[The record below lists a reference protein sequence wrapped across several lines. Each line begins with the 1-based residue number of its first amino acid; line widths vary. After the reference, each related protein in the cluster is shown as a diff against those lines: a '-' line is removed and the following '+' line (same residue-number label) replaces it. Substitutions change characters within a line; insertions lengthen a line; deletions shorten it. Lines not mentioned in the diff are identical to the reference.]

1 MSGTDD
7 LFPDATPL
15 PGAAVPPAP
24 PVAGEVNATP
34 FAAPPGAQTTPATA
48 HRRRGIGVAAF
59 VLGLLAILG
68 DLIGLVVAFFT
79 LLGAVTDLPHTLT
92 NVDNSLGALLGV
104 VILEFLV
111 FFGGILFG
119 VLAVILGIVAA
130 ARNRGR
136 VLGVFG
142 VIFGLAVLATH
153 IALGVTIATSGNVP
167 GVTG

>member
-15 PGAAVPPAP
+15 PGAVVPPPAS
-24 PVAGEVNATP
+24 P
-34 FAAPPGAQTTPATA
+34 FAEPAPGAPVGAVAQAAAP
-48 HRRRGIGVAAF
+48 RRRGIGAAAF

-68 DLIGLVVAFFT
+68 DLIGFIVAIFT
-79 LLGAVTDLPHTLT
+79 LLGAVTHLGQTLT
-92 NVDNSLGALLGV
+92 NVDNSLGAFLGV
-104 VILEFLV
+104 IILEYLV
-111 FFGGILFG
+111 FFGGILFA

-130 ARNRGR
+130 VRNRGR

-153 IALGVTIATSGNVP
+153 IALAITVATSNNVP

>member
-24 PVAGEVNATP
+24 PVAGGP
-34 FAAPPGAQTTPATA
+34 AADASGPATVA
-48 HRRRGIGVAAF
+48 SAVAPRRRGIGAAAF

-68 DLIGLVVAFFT
+68 DLIGVTVALFT
-79 LLGAVTDLPHTLT
+79 LLGAVTNLGQTLT
-92 NVDNSLGALLGV
+92 NVDNSLGAFLGV
-104 VILEFLV
+104 IILEFVV
-111 FFGGILFG
+111 FFGGILFA

-142 VIFGLAVLATH
+142 VIFGLAVLVTH
-153 IALGVTIATSGNVP
+153 IVLGITVATSGNVP
-167 GVTG
+167 GVTS

>member
-24 PVAGEVNATP
+24 PVAAEPAVD
-34 FAAPPGAQTTPATA
+34 AAPTVAR
-48 HRRRGIGVAAF
+48 RRRGLGAAAF

-68 DLIGLVVAFFT
+68 DLIGVTVALFT
-79 LLGAVTDLPHTLT
+79 LLGAIGNLGQLLTT
-92 NVDNSLGALLGV
+92 NVDNSLGAFLGV
-104 VILEFLV
+104 IILEFLV
-111 FFGGILFG
+111 FFGGILFA

-142 VIFGLAVLATH
+142 VIFGLLVLVTH
-153 IALGVTIATSGNVP
+153 LVLGISLATSGTVP
-167 GVTG
+167 GVTS

>member
-24 PVAGEVNATP
+24 PVVPESGP
-34 FAAPPGAQTTPATA
+34 AAETVVT
-48 HRRRGIGVAAF
+48 RRRGTGAAAF

-68 DLIGLVVAFFT
+68 DLIGIVVALFT
-79 LLGAVTDLPHTLT
+79 LLGSITHLGETLS
-92 NVDNSLGALLGV
+92 NVDNSLGAFLGV
-104 VILEFLV
+104 IILEV
-111 FFGGILFG
+111 IVYFGGIVFG
-119 VLAVILGIVAA
+119 LLAVILGIVAA

-142 VIFGLAVLATH
+142 VIFGLVILVSH
-153 IALGVTIATSGNVP
+153 IAFGISVATSGNVP
-167 GVTG
+167 GVTS